1 RPLLVRAPL
10 TGDLPLA
17 PGYCAVDF
25 APLDETDR
33 RTAWQR
39 MLRAHGFDAGPASAL
54 ASRFSVG
61 PAVMQRACA
70 AVAAGPEPAALE
82 PALAGFVRQHRS
94 SRIASIA
101 TRVERLASWDDL
113 IVPDDIADGLR
124 ELCAR
129 VQHRGTVL
137 AAWGLAGV
145 ASTARGV
152 TALFQGGPGTGKTM
166 AAEVVAR
173 ALGYELWRVDLSRV
187 VSKWIGETEK
197 NLATVFDAAE
207 DGEIVLLF
215 DEADSLFAKR
225 TEVKSSH
232 DRGANLETSYLLQRL
247 DAFTGIAILTTN
259 HGTAIDPA
267 FRRRLSMQAV
277 FPFPDEADRERLW
290 RALLPRTV
298 PTAGDLD
305 LGELARRFQLT
316 GGYIRNAV
324 LRAAYL
330 AASRGT
336 PLSTAD
342 LERAVRAEFLA
353 HGKVSAS
360 GALG

>member
-1 RPLLVRAPL
+1 
-10 TGDLPLA
+10 
-17 PGYCAVDF
+17 
-25 APLDETDR
+25 
-33 RTAWQR
+33 
-39 MLRAHGFDAGPASAL
+39 
-54 ASRFSVG
+54 
-61 PAVMQRACA
+61 VMQRACA
-70 AVAAGPEPAALE
+70 AVAAGPQPAALE

-137 AAWGLAGV
+137 EAWGLAGV

-225 TEVKSSH
+225 TDVKSSH
-232 DRGANLETSYLLQRL
+232 DRSANLETNYLLQRL

-336 PLSTAD
+336 PLSSAD